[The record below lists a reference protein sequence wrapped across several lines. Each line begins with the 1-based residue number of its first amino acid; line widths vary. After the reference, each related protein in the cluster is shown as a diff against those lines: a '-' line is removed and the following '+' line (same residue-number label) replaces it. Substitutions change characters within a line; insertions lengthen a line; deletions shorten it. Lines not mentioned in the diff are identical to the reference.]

1 MAKILIVDD
10 DQLMNETLATV
21 IVLRGHDV
29 VCATTLE
36 EGLEKAQA
44 DDLDVIFLDVR
55 MPDGDGLKLLP
66 MFKAAAAYPEI
77 IIITGYA
84 DLDGAELAIKN
95 GAWDYI
101 QKPSSVSGI
110 TLSLER
116 ALQYRQGRKSKNFPV
131 VLKRDGIIGNSAGI
145 NMVLEQIA
153 QASSS
158 DVNVLIV
165 GETGTGKELFAKAIH
180 ENSKHKK
187 GNFVVVDCTAIP
199 ESLVESILFGHEKG
213 AFTGANISREGLIR
227 QADQGTLFLDEVGE
241 LPLSIQKTFLRVIQE
256 HRFRPVGSKKEII
269 SDFRLIAATNR
280 DLDRMTDQNMFRSD
294 LLFRL
299 RSFYIEIPPLRD
311 RKEDIKDLV
320 IYYTHMRC
328 GFSGVET
335 KGFSPDFIDFLN
347 QYEWPGN
354 IRELFNTLEQVLSV
368 ACYETTLCPYHLPT
382 YIRAS
387 VARSSVDLGVE
398 QKNFSGKDF
407 IFNNVHSEALP
418 TIEEMRNITEKIYLQ
433 KLMLT
438 AKGNMKKACEISG
451 LSRTR
456 LFELRKKHKI
466 SPKKDISHKKESD
479 NAVGTKS

>member
-1 MAKILIVDD
+1 VARILIADD
-10 DQLMNETLATV
+10 DQLMNETLANV
-21 IVLRGHDV
+21 ITLRGHDV
-29 VCATTLE
+29 SCAITLE
-36 EGLEKAQA
+36 EGLQKAQS
-44 DDLDVIFLDVR
+44 DDFDVIFLDVR
-55 MPDGDGLKLLP
+55 MPDGDGLKSLP
-66 MFKAAAAYPEI
+66 MFRAASSSPEI

-84 DLDGAELAIKN
+84 DPDGAELAIKN

-101 QKPSSVSGI
+101 QKPSSVSAI
-110 TLSLER
+110 TLTLER

-153 QASSS
+153 QASRS
-158 DVNVLIV
+158 DANVLVV

-180 ENSKHKK
+180 ENSKRRK
-187 GNFVVVDCTAIP
+187 GNFVVVDCTALP
-199 ESLVESILFGHEKG
+199 ESLVESILFGYEKG
-213 AFTGANISREGLIR
+213 AFTGANMSREGLVS

-256 HRFRPVGSKKEII
+256 HRFRPVGAKKEII
-269 SDFRLIAATNR
+269 SNFRLIAATNR
-280 DLDRMTDQNMFRSD
+280 DLDMMTEQHMFRSD

-311 RKEDIKDLV
+311 RKDDIKDLV
-320 IYYTHMRC
+320 IDYTHKQC

-335 KGFSPDFIDFLN
+335 KGFSPDFIDFLTS
-347 QYEWPGN
+347 YEWPGN
-354 IRELFNTLEQVLSV
+354 IRELFNILEQVLCV
-368 ACYETTLCPYHLPT
+368 ACYETTLYPYHLPT
-382 YIRAS
+382 YIRAN

-398 QKNFSGKDF
+398 QNDFPGKAF
-407 IFNNVHSEALP
+407 KRNTVNGESLP
-418 TIEEMRNITEKIYLQ
+418 TIEEMRNITEKMYLQ
-433 KLMLT
+433 KLMLA

-466 SPKKDISHKKESD
+466 SAHKDIS
-479 NAVGTKS
+479 